1 MKQKISKIFNIG
13 LPLLLGVFLIY
24 YAYQQFTAQQIHE
37 IGVQFKNAD
46 YKYIYLASFFSV
58 LSLWARAYRWKYAL
72 RFMGYDSGT
81 FTNFMAL
88 SVGYLMNL
96 TVPRSGEIS
105 RALVLQKYKK
115 VPFDKI
121 FGTIISE
128 RIIDLFCLLLCVF
141 TALILQYDILKE
153 FLLNYVPVKKLF
165 GLGVFLVLTIIA
177 FTLIFKFSRWKAV
190 VYVKNKIKGLTEG
203 VQSIFR
209 MPYRTG
215 FLFFTLLIWG
225 GYIATFYF
233 GTFALAETSAL
244 TFPVVMSAFVA
255 GSFAISFTNGGI
267 GAFPLIISELLL
279 FYGVSTVSGTAFG
292 WILWTTQTAIIVI
305 LGVFSL
311 LFLPLISSK
320 SAR

>member
-1 MKQKISKIFNIG
+1 LKQKISKIFNIG

-24 YAYQQFTAQQIHE
+24 YAYQQFTPQQIHE
-37 IGVQFKNAD
+37 IEVQFKNAD

-115 VPFDKI
+115 VPFDKT

-165 GLGVFLVLTIIA
+165 GLGVFFVLAIIA

-190 VYVKNKIKGLTEG
+190 VSVKNKIKGLTEG

-209 MPYRTG
+209 MPYRSG

-305 LGVFSL
+305 LGVLSL

>member
-24 YAYQQFTAQQIHE
+24 YAYQQFTPQQIHE

-96 TVPRSGEIS
+96 TLPRSGEIS

-115 VPFDKI
+115 VPFDKT

-165 GLGVFLVLTIIA
+165 GLGVFFVLAIIA

-190 VYVKNKIKGLTEG
+190 VYVKNKIKGLAEG

-209 MPYRTG
+209 MPYRSG

-305 LGVFSL
+305 LGVLSL